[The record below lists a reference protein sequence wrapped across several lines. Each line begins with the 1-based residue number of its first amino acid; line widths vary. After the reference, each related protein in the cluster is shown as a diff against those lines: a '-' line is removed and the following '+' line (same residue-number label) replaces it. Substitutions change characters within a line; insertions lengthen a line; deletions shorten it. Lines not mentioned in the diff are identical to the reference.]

1 MGALYPYNSEYLHIG
16 EHPTK
21 TPIEDIDRPT
31 KTTNNLMI
39 DKILHIKLRETFFFI
54 FVTAIILF
62 VMRS

>member
-1 MGALYPYNSEYLHIG
+1 MGALHPYNSEYLHIG

-39 DKILHIKLRETFFFI
+39 DKILHTVQRETFF
-54 FVTAIILF
+54 LF
-62 VMRS
+62 S